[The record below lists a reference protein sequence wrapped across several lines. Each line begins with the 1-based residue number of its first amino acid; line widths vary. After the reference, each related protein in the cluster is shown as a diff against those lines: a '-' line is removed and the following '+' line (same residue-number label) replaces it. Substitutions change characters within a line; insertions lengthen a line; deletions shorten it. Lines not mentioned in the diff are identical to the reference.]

1 VANSLLTPTIILR
14 DALTEFKNEL
24 VLGNLVHRDYSD
36 EFVKKGDTVTIRKPV
51 RYTATD
57 GAAFVRQDT
66 TEGSTTVTIDT
77 QKHVGM
83 GFTNKDLT
91 LTIDEFRKRYIKPAV
106 IELAQKVETSLAG
119 LYKYVWNWVGTPGNT
134 MDSIADFL
142 RGPQRMDEM
151 AMAADRKAVLSPA
164 DFYGMLGGVSGLYVE
179 SKARTAMERSK
190 LGMLANMETF
200 SCQSAATHT
209 CGTRDNT
216 TPLTNGASQTSAWAD
231 VKATMTQSLVCD
243 GFDNAATI
251 TAGDVFTIAGVYAI
265 NPRTRT
271 AQSYLQQFTV
281 TADATADGSGNATLT
296 ISPPI
301 ITSGAYQ
308 TVSNTNANTD
318 NLALTFA
325 GTASTGYVQNLM
337 FCPDALALVTRPL
350 EFFPGVTDQARE
362 SLDGISMRLAP
373 VADTANDISGW
384 RLDILYGV
392 KAINPGMAVR
402 ISG

>member
-1 VANSLLTPTIILR
+1 VANSLLTPTVILK

-36 EFVKKGDTVTIRKPV
+36 EFVKRGDTVTIRKPV

-57 GAAFVRQDT
+57 GAVYVRQDT
-66 TEGSTTVTIDT
+66 TEGSTTVSIDT

-83 GFTNKDLT
+83 GFTNKDFT
-91 LTIDEFRKRYIKPAV
+91 LTIEDFRKRYIKPAV
-106 IELAQKVETSLAG
+106 VELAQKVETSLAG

-151 AMAADRKAVLSPA
+151 AMPEQRKAVLSPA
-164 DFYGMLGGVSGLYVE
+164 DYYGMLGGVSGLYVE
-179 SKARTAMERSK
+179 NKARTAMERAR
-190 LGMLANMETF
+190 LGMLGNMDTY

-209 CGTRDNT
+209 CGSRDNT
-216 TPLTNGASQTSAWAD
+216 TPLTNAVTAQETTWATAKASG
-231 VKATMTQSLVCD
+231 TMSLICD

-251 TAGDVFTIAGVYAI
+251 KAGDVFTIADVYAI
-265 NPRTRT
+265 NPRTRV

-281 TADATADGSGNATLT
+281 VEDATADGSGNATLT

-308 TVSNTNANTD
+308 TVSASAAND
-318 NLALTFA
+318 KALTFL

-337 FCPDALALVTRPL
+337 FCPDAFALVTRPL

-362 SLDGISMRLAP
+362 SMDGISMRLAP
-373 VADTANDISGW
+373 VADTANDVSGW